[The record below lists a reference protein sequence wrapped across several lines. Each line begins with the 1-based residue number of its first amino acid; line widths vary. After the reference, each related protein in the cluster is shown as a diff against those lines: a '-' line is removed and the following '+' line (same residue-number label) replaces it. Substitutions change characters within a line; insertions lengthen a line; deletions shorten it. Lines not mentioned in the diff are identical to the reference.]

1 MIQNYLKIA
10 LRGFSK
16 NRSFTLLNLLSLVI
30 GLFVSYVAISYIV
43 YEGSYDKFHKNAG
56 EIYRLGRTYR
66 HQNYSIID
74 FENKNGTTA
83 NKQAQI
89 SLIESFKKITGVK
102 DATQFI
108 VSTSYEFIESNNK
121 RIQQKNILVT
131 NTPKSFVEIFSWKL
145 KSGSFKEFS
154 EGTNKA
160 IISASTAEKLFGNTA
175 LNDKAGLPKSIRIS
189 NVNYQLSGI
198 VEDVPANAHFDFQIA
213 LNKPIIDY
221 WGSRIYLQLDKNS
234 NSQTVENQINKSIST
249 IIPRIV
255 KDANYQ
261 KHFLQNITD
270 IHLKSNSLYDLKPTG
285 NTNYIFIIGFFALFI
300 VIIML
305 FNYTNLLLAMKFK
318 QSKNIGIK
326 KIMGAS
332 KFSIIGQILIESF
345 ILSLVAVG
353 IVSELIFLLVPHFN
367 TLMDVSLDIDLHN
380 KPQTLLFL
388 TALGLSIGFL
398 ASVLP
403 ALYLSSKDAVSLI
416 KENLRGNKFQTFSVR
431 KYLII
436 SQFSLLICITS
447 TSYFISKQISF
458 IRNKDTGFQKKGII
472 YAYTSEKNQGV
483 FQQKLSQ
490 CPEIKAVGNGS
501 RFGIMPFNKQTYKLE
516 KSNQVFADAQQL
528 YLDYAAIKAYNLKTT
543 LNKNQNTLSN
553 TLIINRTAAAKLAK
567 LEGISTEEIIGK
579 TIVLE
584 PEYTAPSG
592 QVGFPTVIAGIYED
606 INLFSLH
613 EKIEPYFI
621 IVSPNLRMDGRSI
634 IAYDPKNTAE
644 VLQKIN
650 TIHKSLDEPFPLE
663 LEFLEE
669 NLTNLHKQDEQ
680 AATLLFYFNIIA
692 VLLASLGI
700 IGITIF
706 LIVART
712 KEIGIRKIL
721 GASEFSIV
729 RLVVNEYVF
738 FIGLAFAVSTPI
750 AFWIIKEWLMNF
762 AYRIDIQWYVF
773 VLVGLLAFVFTAFI
787 VGTIAFRAA
796 LANPVKSL
804 RTE

>member
-1 MIQNYLKIA
+1 MLQNYLKIA

-175 LNDKAGLPKSIRIS
+175 LNDKAGLPKSIKIS
-189 NVNYQLSGI
+189 NVNYQLAGI
-198 VEDVPANAHFDFQIA
+198 VEDVPANAHFDFQIV

-255 KDANYQ
+255 KDTNYQ

-353 IVSELIFLLVPHFN
+353 IVSELIFLLVPRFN

-472 YAYTSEKNQGV
+472 YAYTSEKNLGV

-516 KSNQVFADAQQL
+516 KSNQIFADAQQL
-528 YLDYAAIKAYNLKTT
+528 YLDYVAIKAYNLKTT

-553 TLIINRTAAAKLAK
+553 TLIINRTAATKLAK
-567 LEGISTEEIIGK
+567 LGGISTEEIIGN

-584 PEYTAPSG
+584 PEYTAPNG
-592 QVGFPTVIAGIYED
+592 QAGFPTVIAGIYED

-621 IVSPNLRMDGRSI
+621 IISPNLRMDGRSI

-669 NLTNLHKQDEQ
+669 NLINLHKQDEQ

-712 KEIGIRKIL
+712 KEIGIRMIL

-729 RLVVNEYVF
+729 KLVVNEYVF

-762 AYRIDIQWYVF
+762 AYRIDIQWYIF
-773 VLVGLLAFVFTAFI
+773 VVVGLLAFVITAFI